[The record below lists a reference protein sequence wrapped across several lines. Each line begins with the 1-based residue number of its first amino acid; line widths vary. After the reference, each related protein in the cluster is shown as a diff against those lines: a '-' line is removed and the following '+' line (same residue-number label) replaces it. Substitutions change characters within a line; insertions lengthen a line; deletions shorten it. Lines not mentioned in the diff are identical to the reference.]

1 MENNQFQMDDNVH
14 IDSNNTNMFDEK
26 YNENMGSPE

>member
-1 MENNQFQMDDNVH
+1 MENNQIHMDDNVH

-26 YNENMGSPE
+26 YNEN